1 MKKSNSYPTRRTR
14 QPSPEPEARTDP
26 QPGTITSIQSQV
38 HDPDRV
44 SIFIDGQFSLGVARD
59 VADEFGLRKDDVLDE
74 AALAELVAREGLHK
88 ATTAALNFLA
98 YRPRS
103 EGEIRQRLRKGGF
116 PEPAIDYTIEK
127 LRDWHYVDDADFAR
141 RWIENRSTHRPRGAR
156 LLTQELK
163 AKGIDSQVMAEAIE
177 EAELDEPA
185 DALTIARQ
193 RARQLA
199 DLDQDVRERRL
210 SGFLARRGYGFDI
223 IRATLNE
230 LRGEA
235 EDLAELD
242 PEDGDA

>member
-1 MKKSNSYPTRRTR
+1 M
-14 QPSPEPEARTDP
+14 
-26 QPGTITSIQSQV
+26 
-38 HDPDRV
+38 
-44 SIFIDGQFSLGVARD
+44 SIFIDGQFALGVARD
-59 VADEFGLRKDDVLDE
+59 VADEFGLRKDDLLDE
-74 AALAELVAREGLHK
+74 AALANLMAREGLHK

-116 PEPAIDYTIEK
+116 PEPAIDHTLDK

-163 AKGIDSQVMAEAIE
+163 AKGIDQQVMAEAIE
-177 EAELDEPA
+177 EAELDERA

-199 DLDQDVRERRL
+199 DLDQDIRERRL

-223 IRATLNE
+223 IRATLNA
-230 LRGEA
+230 LRDEAGEQP
-235 EDLAELD
+235 EFD
-242 PEDGDA
+242 PDDA